1 MISAFGKVILLG
13 EHAVVHGRAALAAAI
28 DRRVVVSFEGRAS
41 GPISLAVPH
50 WNLAV
55 EVGEPHPLAR
65 ALGILAAEVGA
76 DHLSVSLHAVAEVPP
91 AAGLGSSAALMVAS
105 AQALA
110 AAAGR
115 RLEPDR
121 LEEVATAG
129 ERCFHGTPSGID
141 VALAARGGMGLF
153 RRGVGLRP
161 IAAAPIE
168 LAVGLSGEP
177 RATGEMVAR
186 VTALLASAPAR
197 TGAQLDELGLAADE
211 SARALVAGNVAALGP
226 HMDRAQV
233 ILADLGLSTRGLD
246 LLVNSARRV
255 GALGAKLTGAGGGGA
270 VIALAPGKTQEVVAE
285 WRGLGREAFAVT
297 AGAGAAGAPAEP
309 GPSAPTG
316 GAAR

>member
-28 DRRVVVSFEGRAS
+28 DRRVLVSFEGRPS
-41 GPISLAVPH
+41 GPISLSVPH

-55 EVGEPHPLAR
+55 EVGEPHPLAE

-115 RLEPDR
+115 RLAPAR

-141 VALAARGGMGLF
+141 VALAARGGVGLF

-186 VTALLASAPAR
+186 VTARLGDKPDR
-197 TGAQLDELGLAADE
+197 TGAQLDELGRAAEE
-211 SARALVAGNVAALGP
+211 SAAALSAGDVQALGP
-226 HMDRAQV
+226 HMNRAQD

-246 LLVNSARRV
+246 LLIDSARQG
-255 GALGAKLTGAGGGGA
+255 GAIGAKLTGAGGGGA
-270 VIALAPGKTQEVVAE
+270 VIALAPGRTREVVAE
-285 WRGLGREAFAVT
+285 WRRLGREAFAVT
-297 AGAGAAGAPAEP
+297 AGVGAAGAQAGP
-309 GPSAPTG
+309 GPSAPAG
-316 GAAR
+316 EGPP